1 MKEPEIEEEM
11 IDTNILPFLAHDL
24 ESADTEIRFRKKRE
38 YEENDIKPSF
48 VTQEEINYIQEIPL
62 LNGIFFF
69 LLFI

>member
-11 IDTNILPFLAHDL
+11 IDPFLARDL